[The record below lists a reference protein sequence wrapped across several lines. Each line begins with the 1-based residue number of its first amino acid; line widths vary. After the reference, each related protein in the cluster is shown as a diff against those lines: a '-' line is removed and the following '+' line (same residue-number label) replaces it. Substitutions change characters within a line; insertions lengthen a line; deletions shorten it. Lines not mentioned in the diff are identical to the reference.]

1 MPTTPADSQ
10 TAAPD
15 RTVVVVNGMVAQFLA
30 GRVPDWVDLRVFGS
44 AEQLLELAPLAE
56 IGWFDLLRPD
66 KMPPAIVAATRL
78 RWLNSI
84 YAGVDAFPLD
94 VLAQRGVVLT
104 NGTGINAITIA
115 EYVVMG
121 MLTIAKGYREVVHAQ
136 DRQEWLHESPG
147 KRELHGSH
155 ALILGAGEIGGR
167 VARMLVGFDVDVTTV
182 RRSPAPGCIGPDA
195 WRARL
200 GEFDWVILAVPATPD
215 TQGMIGADELAA
227 MKPTA
232 VLINIARGSVI
243 DQDAVIGALNS
254 GKLGAAFL
262 DVCTPEPLP
271 PGHPLWSVPN
281 AHVTMHLSGRA
292 QDQMFTRGV
301 ERFLVNLDR
310 WHRGEAV
317 APMVDLGAGY

>member
-1 MPTTPADSQ
+1 MRGAAVVKPLFQRAFAGQDVLAKTGLSGAAMMGDTRMTNTTAEAKAGD
-10 TAAPD
+10 AG
-15 RTVVVVNGMVAQFLA
+15 RTVVVVNAVAAQFLT
-30 GRVPDWVDLRVFGS
+30 GRVPDWVDLRAFAS
-44 AEQLLELAPLAE
+44 AEQLMELAPLAD
-56 IGWFDLLRPD
+56 IGWFDLLRPE
-66 KMPPAIVAATRL
+66 KMPPAIMAGTRL

-84 YAGVDAFPLD
+84 YAGVDSFPLD

-136 DRQEWLHESPG
+136 DRQEWLLDSPG
-147 KRELHGSH
+147 KRELHGSR

-167 VARMLVGFDVDVTTV
+167 VSRMLAGFDVDVTTV

-215 TQGMIGADELAA
+215 TQGMIGADEVAA

-243 DQDAVIGALNS
+243 DQDAVIAAPSFPALS
-254 GKLGAAFL
+254 AAI
-262 DVCTPEPLP
+262 T
-271 PGHPLWSVPN
+271 
-281 AHVTMHLSGRA
+281 AA
-292 QDQMFTRGV
+292 
-301 ERFLVNLDR
+301 
-310 WHRGEAV
+310 
-317 APMVDLGAGY
+317 